1 MYLLVGVLML
11 ATLPAVAQFE
21 TPVAVTG
28 VHIHTSAGQTIESG
42 TIVMADGLIIDA
54 GSDIDIPPDA
64 QVIDATGLHAY
75 PAFIDA
81 YSRMGMPD
89 EQRTEAERQQLEDE
103 IIDQA
108 QAPLPATRLANRRGI
123 RPQMK
128 TSELFDPEDDDIT
141 AHHRQGI
148 GTVLAVPQA
157 GILGGYSALVSVS
170 DTPIR
175 RSIVLDSPAQHAS
188 FTIGEPGKYPA
199 TLLGVVAVFRQF
211 YADANWYWRMQRY
224 LERHPRSGERLPADP
239 ALAAMM
245 PVIGGQRPIIFEA
258 DSESD
263 ILRALSLAD
272 ELDFRVWIAG
282 GKEAYKVADLLKS
295 RRVPV
300 IVNLDFDDEPDFGA
314 KPDSDSNGQS
324 SAVEGP
330 FDPVK
335 VQRDKRRR
343 WEEQVGNLNTLFN
356 AGVVAAVGS
365 FDLDSP
371 DELMKQ
377 MRLAIRHGLSPQRA
391 LAAMTA
397 NPAWLLGA
405 SEKLGG
411 IDRGLLANVVLM
423 TKPFEEKD
431 AKVKWIFVDGRRFE
445 YDVEDKDEAE
455 AKKKVDNDKP
465 HDAVFVPGADWRS
478 ETEAD
483 RRPQRQTGGSVLI
496 KGATVLTIVG
506 DPIANGDVLI
516 QDGKIKEVGTNIRPP
531 AGIEIIDAAGEY
543 IMPGIVDCHSHI
555 ALHAV
560 NEWPLAISA
569 EVRVADVID
578 HRQIEIYRALAGGV
592 TTIHTMHGS
601 ANPIGGQNAVLKL
614 RYGKRPQEMLF
625 EGAPRMIKFALGE
638 NVTEAH
644 APERGKR
651 FPNSR
656 MGVESVMRQA
666 LIAADEY
673 RLARQA
679 HETLLAEGAD
689 PAPPRPDLRLDALA
703 GVLAG
708 DIYVHCHCYRSDG
721 IIRLLAVAEDFGFR
735 IAVLHHVLEGY
746 RVAPEIARHGCGAS
760 TFSNDWAY
768 KIEAVNGIP
777 YNAAMLT
784 RSGVNTSVNSDSENT
799 MRYLNIEAGKSLRW
813 GGLPVN
819 EALRLVTLNAAQQL
833 GIDSRVGSIE
843 VGKDGDLAIFNGH
856 PLDSFSKCVMTLIDG
871 EIYFEHPLPQRDA
884 PAYPVAPAPQK
895 TLTPEPGAHALYAI
909 IDATVHPMSSPPI
922 ENGRVVIRNDRIDAV
937 GADVI
942 VPPGA
947 VVIDAAGG
955 HVYPGLI
962 DAGSE
967 LGLSEILLEPA
978 TRDEGEIAHIQPE
991 IRAASAVNPFSEHI
1005 RTARCS
1011 GITTALVRP
1020 AHGWIRGQ
1028 SDVIDLA
1035 GWTLSDMQRGDD
1047 FALHINLPVLPPDL
1061 PKVDQEKRLTE
1072 HEEQIREINDFVEQ
1086 AKLYAKVMV
1095 MPDTPRHHE
1104 RDLRLESMIPYIC
1117 GDRPVVF
1124 HANTYKEITESIDFA
1139 AKHELRCIIS
1149 GGSESWK
1156 CADRL
1161 AKENIPVIIAKVTS
1175 YPRGDYEPF
1184 DSVYACTATLDAA
1197 GVRYAFGSDSAS
1209 DAFNLPIEVGMA
1221 VANGLAPERAMYG
1234 LTLGAADLLGIAGEV
1249 GSLEAGKAANLII
1262 TTGPPIQVSAAVT
1275 CVFIRGK
1282 PIELTSIHTE
1292 NRDHFGRRPE
1302 PNLPPPA
1309 ELVGPPAISRRP
1321 E

>member
-1 MYLLVGVLML
+1 MLML
-11 ATLPAVAQFE
+11 ATRPAAGQFE

-42 TIVMADGLIIDA
+42 TIVMADGLIVDA
-54 GSDIDIPPDA
+54 GADVEIPPDA
-64 QVIDATGLHAY
+64 QIIDATGLHAY

-89 EQRTEAERQQLEDE
+89 EQRTEAERERLEDE
-103 IIDQA
+103 AIDQA
-108 QAPLPATRLANRRGI
+108 QAPLPATRLANRRGV

-128 TSELFDPEDDDIT
+128 ASELYNPNADNIT
-141 AHHRQGI
+141 AHHRQGF
-148 GTVLAVPQA
+148 GSVLAVPQS
-157 GILGGYSALVSVS
+157 GILGGYSALINVS
-170 DTPIR
+170 DAPIR
-175 RSIVLDSPAQHAS
+175 RSVVLEDPAQHAS
-188 FTIGEPGKYPA
+188 FTIGEPGEYPA
-199 TLLGVVAVFRQF
+199 TLLGVAAVFRQF

-245 PVIGGQRPIIFEA
+245 PVVGGQKPIIFEA
-258 DSESD
+258 DTESD
-263 ILRALSLAD
+263 ILRALALAE

-282 GKEAYKVADLLKS
+282 GKEAYKVVDLLKS

-314 KPDSDSNGQS
+314 KPDGNSNGEP
-324 SAVEGP
+324 AALEGP

-356 AGVVAAVGS
+356 AGVVAAIGS

-371 DELMKQ
+371 DELIKQ
-377 MRLAIRHGLSPQRA
+377 VRLAIRHGLAPQRA
-391 LAAMTA
+391 LAALTA

-411 IDRGLLANVVLM
+411 IDRGLLANAVLM
-423 TKPFEEKD
+423 TAPFEDEN
-431 AKVKWIFVDGRRFE
+431 AKVKWMFVDGRRFE
-445 YDVEDKDEAE
+445 YDVEDKDEAR
-455 AKKKVDNDKP
+455 AKDKEDDEKP
-465 HDAVFVPGADWRS
+465 HDVAFVPGADWRS
-478 ETEAD
+478 ETETD
-483 RRPQRQTGGSVLI
+483 RKPQRQTGGTVLI
-496 KGATVLTIVG
+496 TGATVLTISG
-506 DPIANGDVLI
+506 DEIAQGDVLI
-516 QDGKIKEVGTNIRPP
+516 EDGRITAVGTNIRPP
-531 AGIEIIDAAGEY
+531 VGINVIDAAGLY
-543 IMPGIVDCHSHI
+543 VMPGIVDCHSHI
-555 ALHAV
+555 ALYAA

-614 RYGKRPQEMLF
+614 RYGKRPQDMF
-625 EGAPRMIKFALGE
+625 FDGAPRMIKFALGE
-638 NVTEAH
+638 NVTHAH
-644 APERGKR
+644 ASERGKR
-651 FPNSR
+651 FPNTR

-666 LIAADEY
+666 LIAANEY
-673 RLARQA
+673 RIARQA
-679 HETLLAEGAD
+679 HEALLAQGAD
-689 PAPPRPDLRLDALA
+689 PAPPRPDLRLETLA
-703 GVLAG
+703 AVLTG
-708 DIYVHCHCYRSDG
+708 DIYVHCHCYRSDE
-721 IIRLLAVAEDFGFR
+721 ILRLFSVAEDFGFR

-777 YNAAMLT
+777 YNAAMMT
-784 RSGVNTSVNSDSENT
+784 RDGVNTSVNSDSENT
-799 MRYLNIEAGKSLRW
+799 IRYLNIEAGKSLRW

-819 EALRLVTLNAAQQL
+819 DALRLITLHPAQQL
-833 GIDSRVGSIE
+833 GVDNRVGSIE
-843 VGKDGDLAIFNGH
+843 VGKDGDVAIFNGH

-871 EIYFEHPLPQRDA
+871 EVYFEHPLPQRNA
-884 PAYPVAPAPQK
+884 PAYAVAPAPQDN
-895 TLTPEPGAHALYAI
+895 LTPEPGAHALYAI
-909 IDATVHPMSSPPI
+909 INTTVHPISSPPI

-962 DAGSE
+962 DAGST
-967 LGLSEILLEPA
+967 LGLSEILLEAA
-978 TRDEGEIAHIQPE
+978 TRDESEIARIQPE
-991 IRAASAVNPFSEHI
+991 LRAASAINPFSEHI

-1011 GITTALVRP
+1011 GITTTLVRP
-1020 AHGWIRGQ
+1020 DRGWLRGQ
-1028 SDVIDLA
+1028 SAIVDLA
-1035 GWTLSDMQRGDD
+1035 GWTLDDMQHGGD
-1047 FALHINLPVLPPDL
+1047 FALHIDLPVLPPDL
-1061 PKVDQEKRLTE
+1061 PKDDRKKRTTE
-1072 HEEQIREINDFVEQ
+1072 HEEQLREINDFFER
-1086 AKLYAKVMV
+1086 AKLYARVMET
-1095 MPDTPRHHE
+1095 PDAPRHHE
-1104 RDLRLESMIPYIC
+1104 RDLRLESMIPYIR

-1124 HANTYKEITESIDFA
+1124 HANTYKEIIESIDFA
-1139 AKHELRCIIS
+1139 AKHELRCVIS
-1149 GGSESWK
+1149 GGSEAWK

-1161 AKENIPVIIAKVTS
+1161 ANENIPVIIAKVTN

-1184 DSVYACTATLDAA
+1184 DSVYACAATLDAA

-1209 DAFNLPIEVGMA
+1209 DAFNLPIDVGLA
-1221 VANGLAPERAMYG
+1221 VANGLAPERAIYG

-1249 GSLEAGKAANLII
+1249 GSLEAGKAANLIV
-1262 TTGPPIQVSAAVT
+1262 TTGSPIQVSSAVT

-1292 NRDHFGRRPE
+1292 NRDRLSRRPE
-1302 PNLPPPA
+1302 PKLPPAP
-1309 ELVGPPAISRRP
+1309 ELVGPPAFSRQRK
-1321 E
+1321 